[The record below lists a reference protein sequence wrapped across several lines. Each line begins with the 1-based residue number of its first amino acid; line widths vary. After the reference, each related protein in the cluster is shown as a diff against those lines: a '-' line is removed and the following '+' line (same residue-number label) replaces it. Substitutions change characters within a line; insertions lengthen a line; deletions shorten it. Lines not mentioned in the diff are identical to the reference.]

1 MSFWQRNLAASKL
14 AWIQQ
19 LEYRFNLFVD
29 AILQP
34 TLTAIVEVALWY
46 ALISSIGSGNS
57 LGGFSRE
64 HYLHYAL
71 WAAFFARISS
81 NWMYEFK
88 MAEEIQSGT
97 INVILTRP
105 LSFYEFY
112 LSQFM
117 SYKVLTSMLSLII
130 PAVFT
135 TWMLPGPTDLSRL
148 PLACLCVMLYLFFI
162 YGLSFIVVC
171 GAFRFNKVHAFTMAK
186 NFTIWSLSGELF
198 PLDLAPPAYRE
209 ILLHL
214 PFPAGVYIPVGY
226 ITGRIESGLVYES
239 MGKVMLGILVTSVL
253 GMIFWR
259 RGMRSYVG
267 TGA

>member
-19 LEYRFNLFVD
+19 LEYRLNLFVD
-29 AILQP
+29 AVAQP
-34 TLTAIVEVALWY
+34 AMTAVVEVALWY
-46 ALISSIGSGNS
+46 VMVSSIGSGNS

-81 NWMYEFK
+81 NWMYESR
-88 MAEEIQSGT
+88 MADEIQTGS

-112 LSQFM
+112 LAQFM
-117 SYKVLTSMLSLII
+117 SYKVLTSLVSLVL
-130 PAVFT
+130 PAIVA
-135 TWMLPGPTDLSRL
+135 TWLIPGPTDLTRL
-148 PLACLCVMLYLFFI
+148 PLACLCVVFYLFFI

-198 PLDLAPPAYRE
+198 PIDLAPESWRN
-209 ILLHL
+209 ILMSM

-226 ITGRIESGLVYES
+226 LTGRFDSALVFAS
-239 MGKVMLGILVTSVL
+239 MQKVAFGIIVTSIL
-253 GMIFWR
+253 GVILWR
-259 RGMRSYVG
+259 RGMRTYVG